1 MGNLGKL
8 AAYLNELDVDLITID
23 TVIKTGNIM
32 IDAVLNSKISLAKNR
47 GITINAKAVVPKNLS
62 VSEIDLSLIIGK
74 LMENTMEVYMKTDE
88 NKRFIKIYIDILK
101 RQLYIYA
108 MNSTSGKL
116 KKSGKLYL
124 SSKNQ
129 KYHGFGFM
137 RTEQG
142 SRQILRISGKAG

>member
-1 MGNLGKL
+1 
-8 AAYLNELDVDLITID
+8 
-23 TVIKTGNIM
+23 
-32 IDAVLNSKISLAKNR
+32 
-47 GITINAKAVVPKNLS
+47 
-62 VSEIDLSLIIGK
+62 
-74 LMENTMEVYMKTDE
+74 
-88 NKRFIKIYIDILK
+88 
-101 RQLYIYA
+101 